1 MHFKKKKVRKNK
13 NSAII
18 KWTIIT
24 YTSIKYIMNLK
35 RYFLQPSKKNQQNK
49 SMRIRMKYP
58 IKNFN
63 EF

>member
-1 MHFKKKKVRKNK
+1 
-13 NSAII
+13 
-18 KWTIIT
+18 
-24 YTSIKYIMNLK
+24 MNLK